1 MQEIILQLA
10 IMTVPVLLAVTVHE
24 LAHGLA
30 ADRFGDHTPR
40 MLGRLTL
47 NPLKHLDPVGTLV
60 FLITR
65 VIGWAKPIPIN
76 PRNLTDPRRQ
86 LPLIALA
93 GPAANLLLAAVSAL
107 IYHAVGLLAQTLAGS
122 WIFAALLTPVLLMA
136 RVSVFLNLALG
147 FFNLLPVPPLD
158 GSRIVGF
165 LLPAQLAYVYG
176 RIEQYGFI
184 IILALVFTGGI
195 EMVLMPLVTYCS
207 RLLIG
212 GAPLPFF

>member
-1 MQEIILQLA
+1 MKEIMLQLA

-60 FLITR
+60 FLVTR

-76 PRNLTDPRRQ
+76 PRNLTDSKRQ

-93 GPAANLLLAAVSAL
+93 GPAANFLLAGASAL
-107 IYHAVGLLAQTLAGS
+107 VYHVAGYLALALGGN
-122 WIFAALLTPVLLMA
+122 WITGTVLTPVLLMA

-195 EMVLMPLVTYCS
+195 ELVLVPLITYCS
-207 RLLIG
+207 HLLIG
-212 GAPLPFF
+212 GAPVPFF